1 MDADFLT
8 LPMLQRICA
17 LLALTLLAAF
27 GSMQADAA
35 AYLPVRSTP
44 IATAASIS
52 VNESVT
58 AKLVSHRGG
67 TVLNERGQGSGS
79 FSCPLTIEINISYTH
94 AAIVFNCP
102 TSRGDLAGRGE
113 TSYYASGSI
122 ARFNGT
128 LTVTHGTGSYSH
140 ATPSNLHITG
150 SLRRGSYAL
159 QATVSG
165 SLR

>member
-8 LPMLQRICA
+8 LPMLRRVCA
-17 LLALTLLAAF
+17 ALALTLLAAF
-27 GSMQADAA
+27 GSMQGDAA
-35 AYLPVRSTP
+35 AYLTP

-58 AKLVSHRGG
+58 AKLVTHRGG

-94 AAIVFNCP
+94 AKIVFNCP

-128 LTVTHGTGSYSH
+128 LTVTHGTGSYAH
-140 ATPSNLHITG
+140 ATPSNLGITG